1 MSHIILKELVE
12 WEFKS
17 KVEGKMHACGHDS
30 HVAMLL
36 GAARLLQSKIEKLK
50 VKNFILR
57 IVNPICAILL
67 PGKGTDQ
74 DYLYML
80 LFEGN
85 CEVSFPARRRV

>member
-1 MSHIILKELVE
+1 MKELVE

-36 GAARLLQSKIEKLK
+36 GAARLLQSKRDKLK
-50 VKNFILR
+50 VKNFRLV
-57 IVNPICAILL
+57 IVNPVCLIQLT
-67 PGKGTDQ
+67 GEGTNQ
-74 DYLYML
+74 DCLYTL

-85 CEVSFPARRRV
+85 CEASFPAWRRV